1 MSLARATDDPTLK
14 KRYETMALDFLE
26 RGDADSQGKGASR
39 QGPSRQVPSRR
50 GPSKMAVIAESGP
63 NRSEHE

>member
-39 QGPSRQVPSRR
+39 QGPSRT
-50 GPSKMAVIAESGP
+50 AVIAESGP

>member
-26 RGDADSQGKGASR
+26 RGDADSQGIRGIKTAAIKTGAIETGAIENGR
-39 QGPSRQVPSRR
+39 HRR
-50 GPSKMAVIAESGP
+50 E
-63 NRSEHE
+63 RS